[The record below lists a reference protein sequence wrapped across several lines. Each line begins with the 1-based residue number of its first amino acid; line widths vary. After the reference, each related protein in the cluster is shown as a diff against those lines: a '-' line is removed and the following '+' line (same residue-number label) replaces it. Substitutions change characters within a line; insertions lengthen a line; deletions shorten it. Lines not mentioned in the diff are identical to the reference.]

1 MDPTGNSLI
10 DCTMKRR
17 PSSFGPVTQPTTP
30 PFRYSDL
37 FSPFERRASARGL
50 ITIEEIFHLG
60 ETVPPFSFLPSDLL
74 LLPRSFQ
81 GEVSADEWR
90 VYIYIASE
98 SMYSSLVFL
107 RIFTEWNCKMIRND
121 EGFQGMRILKFH
133 SGNST
138 CFRRW
143 KILFFISMI
152 IESEG
157 KRSSSKNLS
166 RVLWSM
172 FLSFLQDRIYIDL
185 VNPNRS
191 SLTISRSY

>member
-60 ETVPPFSFLPSDLL
+60 ETVPPFSFLRDLIFFFFFFHDLSKGKYLPTSD
-74 LLPRSFQ
+74 
-81 GEVSADEWR
+81 ECI
-90 VYIYIASE
+90 YIYSVGIDV
-98 SMYSSLVFL
+98 LFP
-107 RIFTEWNCKMIRND
+107 RIFTNFHGMELQND
-121 EGFQGMRILKFH
+121 PERWRIQGMRILKFH
-133 SGNST
+133 WGNST

-152 IESEG
+152 IESKIKFED
-157 KRSSSKNLS
+157 
-166 RVLWSM
+166 
-172 FLSFLQDRIYIDL
+172 F
-185 VNPNRS
+185 
-191 SLTISRSY
+191 TRSYIL